1 METEDLHQPGGRKD
15 APRAFLNKTIT
26 KLSLKE
32 LAKYKRKKNGRK
44 IESRNYW
51 YFILLE

>member
-1 METEDLHQPGGRKD
+1 MEIEDLYQFGGRKD
-15 APRAFLNKTIT
+15 AFRVFLNKIII
-26 KLSLKE
+26 KLSFKE
-32 LAKYKRKKNGRK
+32 LVKYKRKKNGRK